1 MPKHSE
7 PHRTN
12 SHFSTWLSLFFTTL
26 TSTTALCQQAIQT
39 NIITDGTLGPSATL
53 IGGRVT
59 IPAELGEIQG
69 NNLFHSF
76 DRFDIGTDARATF
89 TGPDTLNNVISR
101 VTGAQISQ
109 IDGTLASTVGNADVW
124 LINPSGI
131 AFGSNARLD
140 VPASLHIGTAHQIY
154 LTDDSVFSAADPDSS
169 QLTIATPEAFGF
181 LGGDTG
187 DVVVRTG
194 GVLELR
200 EGQAL
205 SLVGGDVIVEPGVD
219 LSGFTDSTVVLPG
232 GSLQLIATQDA
243 GRFALT
249 ESLSAARRGEP
260 ESGNIIINGEIDT
273 RSYNGDSGSVAIS
286 AGSVQI
292 ADNGR
297 IFTLSD
303 SGTGGAVAISAGS
316 VQITDNGNID
326 TGGINMGG
334 SVSISAGSVQITDN
348 GRINTDSFDGTSGAV
363 AISAGSVQIADN
375 GRIFTSGY
383 NGDGGSVSVVTD
395 SFRFLDRAVIDA
407 TGLGSP
413 DGIDGAVLVRTET
426 LTANRFDY
434 RAQIEGEVTFDVG
447 TVAFDG
453 IGNSLIQTDGTIG
466 DIQALSGVDLIIGAE
481 LGLVQGSNLFHSF
494 EQFTIGSG
502 TRVTFAGPES
512 IEHVIS
518 RVTGGDQTLIEG
530 TLASSITD
538 SDFWFINPSG
548 VVFGAGARL
557 DVPGSFHV
565 GTAHEVQLVDG
576 SVFSAGAPENSLAS
590 LTATPEAFGF
600 LGGDTGDVVVRT
612 GGVLELR
619 EGQALSLVGGD
630 VIVEPGVDL
639 SGFTD
644 STVVLPGGSL
654 QLIAT
659 QDAGRFALTES
670 LSAARRGEPESG
682 NIIINGEI
690 DTRSYNGDSGS
701 VAISAGSVQIADN
714 GRIFTLSDSGTGG
727 AVAISAGSV
736 QITDN
741 GNIDTGGINMGGS
754 VSISAGSVQITDN
767 GSIYTYS
774 GDTGGAVA
782 ISAGSVQ
789 IADNGRIFTSGY
801 NGDGGSVS
809 VVTDSFRFLDRA
821 VIDATGLGSPD
832 GIDGAVLV
840 RTETLTANRFD
851 YRAQIE
857 GEVTFDVGTV
867 AFDGIGNSLIQTDGT
882 IGDIQALS
890 GVDLIIGAELG
901 LVQGSNLFH
910 SFEQFTIGSGT
921 RVTFAGPE
929 SIEHVISRVTGG
941 DQTLIEGTLAS
952 SITDSD
958 FWFINPSGVVFGAGA
973 RLDVPGSFHV
983 GTAHEVQLVDGS
995 VFSAGAPENSL
1006 ASLTATPE
1014 AFGFL
1019 GGDTGDV
1026 VVRTGGVLELREGQ
1040 ALSLVGG
1047 DVIVEPGV
1055 DLSGFTDSTVV
1066 LPGGSLQLIATQ
1078 DAGRFALT
1086 ESLSA
1091 ARRGEPESGN
1101 IIINGEIDTRSYNGD
1116 SGSVAISAGSV
1127 QIADNGRIFT
1137 LSDSGTGGAVAI
1149 SAGSVQITDNGN
1161 IDTGNFFGRRSGAV
1175 SISADSITLENN
1187 AFISTDSSSANR
1199 GGDISLQ
1206 ATGPLSILDGSSVTA
1221 SGEGEGSGGRGGRI
1235 SLRAQDIQIQDSIV
1249 AANGASR
1256 AAGRIELLA
1265 NRIVIIDNAD
1275 IATSGDLPAAG
1286 ASFITLNAPLI
1297 QLINSSSVRSL
1308 ADNPV
1313 IQDGVVQTGVANIDG
1328 IITVI
1333 DDDSFVAASTSTT
1346 IQGLESELGS
1356 GLELSEAVPVAVDP
1370 LPPPCIGGSNRTMSS
1385 FIKNPNGVEPAP
1397 ADALSSA
1404 VVLARQTKAC

>member
-375 GRIFTSGY
+375 GRIFTYGCCGVGY
-383 NGDGGSVSVVTD
+383 T
-395 SFRFLDRAVIDA
+395 
-407 TGLGSP
+407 
-413 DGIDGAVLVRTET
+413 
-426 LTANRFDY
+426 
-434 RAQIEGEVTFDVG
+434 
-447 TVAFDG
+447 
-453 IGNSLIQTDGTIG
+453 
-466 DIQALSGVDLIIGAE
+466 
-481 LGLVQGSNLFHSF
+481 
-494 EQFTIGSG
+494 
-502 TRVTFAGPES
+502 
-512 IEHVIS
+512 
-518 RVTGGDQTLIEG
+518 
-530 TLASSITD
+530 
-538 SDFWFINPSG
+538 
-548 VVFGAGARL
+548 
-557 DVPGSFHV
+557 
-565 GTAHEVQLVDG
+565 
-576 SVFSAGAPENSLAS
+576 
-590 LTATPEAFGF
+590 
-600 LGGDTGDVVVRT
+600 
-612 GGVLELR
+612 
-619 EGQALSLVGGD
+619 
-630 VIVEPGVDL
+630 
-639 SGFTD
+639 
-644 STVVLPGGSL
+644 
-654 QLIAT
+654 
-659 QDAGRFALTES
+659 
-670 LSAARRGEPESG
+670 
-682 NIIINGEI
+682 
-690 DTRSYNGDSGS
+690 
-701 VAISAGSVQIADN
+701 
-714 GRIFTLSDSGTGG
+714 
-727 AVAISAGSV
+727 
-736 QITDN
+736 
-741 GNIDTGGINMGGS
+741 
-754 VSISAGSVQITDN
+754 
-767 GSIYTYS
+767 
-774 GDTGGAVA
+774 
-782 ISAGSVQ
+782 
-789 IADNGRIFTSGY
+789 
-801 NGDGGSVS
+801 GGSVS